1 MNSEVNVQ
9 KSDTFNPIKSYDY
22 NLDSKCNSN
31 NNEDKNY
38 LLNDNNFSNQ
48 KFDKDINS
56 LKIKD
61 KNSNNKKEELIKLLY
76 QQLELDENH
85 INENLVDIENLKIN
99 FEKEI
104 MNNKN
109 NNNNN
114 SNSNNINNEENNKDK
129 QIRELKIQIQKLLKS
144 DKKLKKELLYL
155 KKKYD
160 KVIGQS
166 ENTSL
171 VLGKERSEI
180 FDLKASYYTMSEV
193 FDSQNFNNDIDFN
206 NKNYQ
211 SLLKEYEKIRKDNEK
226 INIEKNSLNEKIQK
240 LNVEK
245 EKIEKENINL
255 KKEIENLKKIKF
267 TNLKEDENKD
277 FLLTDNKNEK
287 ENIKYI
293 NNEKQNI
300 EEFKKLKIDYEN
312 NKLLLESS
320 IEDNNNLKQQ
330 NLHLKKAMI
339 EMKKKYDNEYKCVS
353 TALAEL
359 IKKYKSFQS
368 SIN

>member
-9 KSDTFNPIKSYDY
+9 NSDTFNPIKSYDY

-76 QQLELDENH
+76 QQLELDENY

-104 MNNKN
+104 INN

-114 SNSNNINNEENNKDK
+114 SNINNEENIKDK

-240 LNVEK
+240 LNIEK
-245 EKIEKENINL
+245 EKIEKENLNL

-267 TNLKEDENKD
+267 TNLKEDENKE

-312 NKLLLESS
+312 NKLLLENS

>member
-9 KSDTFNPIKSYDY
+9 NSDTFNPIKSYDY

-31 NNEDKNY
+31 NNENKNY

-76 QQLELDENH
+76 QQLELDENY

-104 MNNKN
+104 INN

-114 SNSNNINNEENNKDK
+114 SNINNEENIKDK

-180 FDLKASYYTMSEV
+180 FDLKASYYTMTEV

-240 LNVEK
+240 LNIEK
-245 EKIEKENINL
+245 EKIEKENLNL

-267 TNLKEDENKD
+267 TNLKEDENKE

-312 NKLLLESS
+312 NKLLLENS

>member
-9 KSDTFNPIKSYDY
+9 NSDTFNPIKSYDY

-31 NNEDKNY
+31 NNENKNY

-76 QQLELDENH
+76 QQLELDENY

-99 FEKEI
+99 FEKETI
-104 MNNKN
+104 NN

-114 SNSNNINNEENNKDK
+114 SNINNEENIKDK

-180 FDLKASYYTMSEV
+180 FDLKASYYTMTEV

-226 INIEKNSLNEKIQK
+226 INTEKNLLNEKIQK
-240 LNVEK
+240 LNIEK
-245 EKIEKENINL
+245 EKIEKENLNL

-267 TNLKEDENKD
+267 TNLKEDENKE

-312 NKLLLESS
+312 NKLLLENS

>member
-9 KSDTFNPIKSYDY
+9 NSDTFNPIKSYDY

-76 QQLELDENH
+76 QQLELDENY

-104 MNNKN
+104 INN

-114 SNSNNINNEENNKDK
+114 SNINNEENIKDK

-180 FDLKASYYTMSEV
+180 FDLKASYYTMTEV

-240 LNVEK
+240 LNIEK
-245 EKIEKENINL
+245 EKIEKENLNL

-267 TNLKEDENKD
+267 TNLKEDENKE

-312 NKLLLESS
+312 NKLLLENS

>member
-1 MNSEVNVQ
+1 MNSEENVQ
-9 KSDTFNPIKSYDY
+9 NSDTFNPIKSYDY

-76 QQLELDENH
+76 QQLELDENY

-104 MNNKN
+104 INN

-114 SNSNNINNEENNKDK
+114 SNINNEENIKDK

-240 LNVEK
+240 LNIEK
-245 EKIEKENINL
+245 EKIEKENLNL

-267 TNLKEDENKD
+267 TNLKEDENKE

-287 ENIKYI
+287 ENIK
-293 NNEKQNI
+293 
-300 EEFKKLKIDYEN
+300 
-312 NKLLLESS
+312 
-320 IEDNNNLKQQ
+320 
-330 NLHLKKAMI
+330 
-339 EMKKKYDNEYKCVS
+339 
-353 TALAEL
+353 
-359 IKKYKSFQS
+359 
-368 SIN
+368 

>member
-9 KSDTFNPIKSYDY
+9 NSDTFNPIKSYDY

-31 NNEDKNY
+31 NNENKNY

-76 QQLELDENH
+76 QQLELDENY

-104 MNNKN
+104 INN

-114 SNSNNINNEENNKDK
+114 SNINNEENIKDK

-180 FDLKASYYTMSEV
+180 FDLKASYYTMTEV

-206 NKNYQ
+206 YKNYQ

-240 LNVEK
+240 LNIEK
-245 EKIEKENINL
+245 EKIEKENLNL

-267 TNLKEDENKD
+267 TNLKEDENKE

-312 NKLLLESS
+312 NKLLLENS